1 MVRAGRPA
9 RERNGV
15 PGGTKARSLAVPG
28 LACSRDWTRTSN
40 RPINSRMLCQLS
52 YAGSCG
58 STLTG
63 RRRGPGV
70 THGRPGCELGRTSAG
85 EADGL
90 ADPALERV
98 DLAVGLL
105 AAGQRAEGGD
115 LGVQAPV
122 LATADDGAHPG
133 AAHLDGL
140 VVDHG
145 GLHPLAER
153 GGEDLDLVRLEDE
166 RLVRALPVGPRD
178 REGPG
183 LPVPGAVLDLVPR
196 GALAEPVLAH
206 DDQRVTDDDG
216 VGPVGHRGE

>member
-1 MVRAGRPA
+1 HLEDAESEDGHRRAGVERDGGDLSHARASRWVGVGRRGEVVAPTCVPAMVRAGRLA

-15 PGGTKARSLAVPG
+15 PGSTKARNLAVPG

-90 ADPALERV
+90 ADAALERV

-145 GLHPLAER
+145 GLHALAER
-153 GGEDLDLVRLEDE
+153 G
-166 RLVRALPVGPRD
+166 
-178 REGPG
+178 
-183 LPVPGAVLDLVPR
+183 
-196 GALAEPVLAH
+196 
-206 DDQRVTDDDG
+206 
-216 VGPVGHRGE
+216 